1 MGWLR
6 LVGSFK
12 LQISFAEYCLF
23 YRARLQ
29 KRPIILRRLLIVATP
44 YAYCDDLIR
53 GASPFTVKPRRCSS
67 PCDYLAWQ
75 FSCFYFIFRCSWPCD
90 YLAGQ
95 NSNYNVC
102 THYLYQ
108 NTEMTHS
115 TPVTTL
121 LDNIQII
128 MYVHMTYV
136 KIQKWTRT
144 IGGHWQL
151 EMRVEG
157 ALVAKSK
164 GLRVLRDFL
173 RS

>member
-1 MGWLR
+1 VARRHLLSNR
-6 LVGSFK
+6 EDVHHPAITLLDNFHFFILFFDVHDPVTT
-12 LQISFAEYCLF
+12 LLDNIQIIMYVH
-23 YRARLQ
+23 
-29 KRPIILRRLLIVATP
+29 IT
-44 YAYCDDLIR
+44 
-53 GASPFTVKPRRCSS
+53 
-67 PCDYLAWQ
+67 
-75 FSCFYFIFRCSWPCD
+75 
-90 YLAGQ
+90 
-95 NSNYNVC
+95 
-102 THYLYQ
+102 YQ

-136 KIQKWTRT
+136 KIQTWTRT